1 MHIMYTSKYYDKN
14 NDCTSLIVS
23 GLLSVRTYLMPTG
36 LLSSLISMNTEF
48 PIGIVLTIFLSVS
61 LTYSV
66 LSSRSYST
74 TESMI
79 LDPLR

>member
-1 MHIMYTSKYYDKN
+1 MPIMYTSKYYDKN

-48 PIGIVLTIFLSVS
+48 PTGIVLTIFLLVS

-66 LSSRSYST
+66 LFSGSYST
-74 TESMI
+74 IESMI
-79 LDPLR
+79 LDPLS

>member
-1 MHIMYTSKYYDKN
+1 MPIMYMSRYYGKN
-14 NDCTSLIVS
+14 NDCTSFIVL
-23 GLLSVRTYLMPTG
+23 GFLSVRVYLMPTG

-66 LSSRSYST
+66 LSSGSYST
-74 TESMI
+74 IESMI